1 MKDKVTTEQIID
13 YVNTLYEVCNLIT
26 PEKLRQIAK
35 NNLDENNVDE
45 LYLKGYRDALEQ
57 IINYFE
63 KRASNG

>member
-13 YVNTLYEVCNLIT
+13 YVNTLYEVHNLIT

-45 LYLKGYRDALEQ
+45 LYLKGYKDALEQ

-63 KRASNG
+63 KRASNE